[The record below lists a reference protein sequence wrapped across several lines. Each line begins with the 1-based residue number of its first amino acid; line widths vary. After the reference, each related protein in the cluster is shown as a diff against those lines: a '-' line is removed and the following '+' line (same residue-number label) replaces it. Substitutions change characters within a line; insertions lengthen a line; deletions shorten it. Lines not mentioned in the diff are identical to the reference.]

1 MFTTPNKLVGYAIFL
16 ECFLPS
22 YPHETQKK
30 PFFVFCFQ
38 QSEILLQNYRVKGL
52 YVNHY
57 ENAEL
62 FKTFLNTCMIA
73 SVLLPDHVA
82 HPLQEFPETTI
93 ACTIVL
99 HMYHIFS
106 R

>member
-1 MFTTPNKLVGYAIFL
+1 MKKPYRFFLSKLSTLLQHPVFTTPNKLVGYAIFL

-52 YVNHY
+52 YVNYY

-62 FKTFLNTCMIA
+62 I
-73 SVLLPDHVA
+73 HV
-82 HPLQEFPETTI
+82 
-93 ACTIVL
+93 
-99 HMYHIFS
+99 
-106 R
+106 